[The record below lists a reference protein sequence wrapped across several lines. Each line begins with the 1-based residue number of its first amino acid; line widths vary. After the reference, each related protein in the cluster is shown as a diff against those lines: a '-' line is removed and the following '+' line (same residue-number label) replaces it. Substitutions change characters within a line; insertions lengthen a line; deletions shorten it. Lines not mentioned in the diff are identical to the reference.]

1 MKFSKKMRSKRQK
14 EYGMEE
20 EVGLIMS
27 RKTSSEEDSKDWT
40 EPCYSVAVQH
50 LNTDRGWACSN
61 EQAY

>member
-27 RKTSSEEDSKDWT
+27 RKTSSEEDSKD
-40 EPCYSVAVQH
+40 
-50 LNTDRGWACSN
+50 
-61 EQAY
+61 

>member
-14 EYGMEE
+14 EYEME
-20 EVGLIMS
+20 EVGLIMN
-27 RKTSSEEDSKDWT
+27 RKTSSGEDSKDWT

-50 LNTDRGWACSN
+50 LNTDKGSAFSN